1 MQTKIIT
8 CYDALTKMV
17 IPQKKD
23 YQKAMDSVQRVEGWN
38 DIQAFK
44 ALLNFQ
50 DANKKTLI
58 HHIIENPDS
67 GSRSGLWMVIE
78 LNQKGAKFLRDS
90 LGNTALHSCA
100 ILYMDFMQKQV
111 ATTGLTAF
119 ASRLYQGLIPV
130 NPGERRPADERIMF
144 ALMADVGAM
153 LFCGADPLVKNNKG
167 EEVFGMMASVASMLK
182 SGSAKPNICEAS
194 CKKAFLEYSS
204 FKKPCFVEDPILKR
218 ITYPWATNV
227 VSWVDNLKV
236 DDSVKNASLTASTCA
251 LF

>member
-1 MQTKIIT
+1 MHNSKIADGYNALVQMVVPQTKD
-8 CYDALTKMV
+8 YGKALES
-17 IPQKKD
+17 IE
-23 YQKAMDSVQRVEGWN
+23 RVRSNTGNETS
-38 DIQAFK
+38 D

-58 HHIIENPDS
+58 HHIIENPDN
-67 GSRSGLWMVIE
+67 GARSGLWMVIE
-78 LNQKGAKFLRDS
+78 LNQKGAKFLKDK

-100 ILYMDFMQKQV
+100 ILYKDLMQKQV
-111 ATTGLTAF
+111 LTNGLTLF
-119 ASRLYQGLIPV
+119 ASSLSQGLIPV
-130 NPGERRPADERIMF
+130 TLGSRPYDELVMF

-153 LFCGADPLVKNNKG
+153 LFCGADPFIKNNKG

-194 CKKAFLEYSS
+194 CKKAFLEYFD
-204 FKKPCFVEDPILKR
+204 FKKSFFSEDPILKR